1 MSFNKYEDDSLNL
14 GEISGLE
21 GIDGKYPDEEE
32 VPPEPSSSGDVP
44 QPVPDRPSA
53 YQPQTEVSAPHL
65 PGYVDREVPPEYVDP
80 GENAASMAPISN
92 GFGKYQ
98 QDRRSELPQEDPD
111 EEYQPG
117 MHDASAE
124 GIPRR
129 QNSTLKKF
137 MVNVLPYV
145 VVVIFLFWYFGDF
158 INFGGGDD
166 KSHVMSMQDEEYLKI
181 LAEKEDMARRL
192 EINEAKMQQERKE
205 MEDRF
210 DKMFRSM
217 QEADAE
223 RSKLQNE
230 AMEKLRA
237 EMQKLMEQ
245 RKEQT
250 PVEKEKEPEVIV
262 KTEPLKGS
270 ATKTGAYN
278 AVAEM
283 RERRAAEQA
292 ALSAT
297 KDSPLLE
304 SGYGLATATMIPARL
319 DTRLVSL
326 YQFADNNFWAVATT
340 TEDVKIEPN
349 FILPKGTRFLGKA
362 RADYAARRM
371 VVDVERMQYGTT
383 DIAVKGMILDKR
395 KNVGMVTKYVD
406 PKQRAMWSSLI
417 PNLLSAMASSAKD
430 LYDVEKRDDYGYK
443 YTEKRSEASAKNV
456 ALDGL
461 SQTFEDQ
468 ARLIEEINRE
478 KPSIIIVESGT
489 PVFVQLTRFV
499 SADLLMEGGFLQGS
513 DK

>member
-1 MSFNKYEDDSLNL
+1 MSFDNYKDDS
-14 GEISGLE
+14 IK
-21 GIDGKYPDEEE
+21 IDGLGLGDIENLPEGEQYIDGDWGGDAPGEAQNIPVKQPAEQPDEKYF
-32 VPPEPSSSGDVP
+32 
-44 QPVPDRPSA
+44 PVNPT
-53 YQPQTEVSAPHL
+53 QL
-65 PGYVDREVPPEYVDP
+65 GEYVDP
-80 GENAASMAPISN
+80 ASNAASMQ
-92 GFGKYQ
+92 GMVGGYGKYQ
-98 QDRRSELPQEDPD
+98 QHGGGEQINGYID

-129 QNSTLKKF
+129 QNSALRKF
-137 MVNVLPYV
+137 MVNVAPYIV
-145 VVVIFLFWYFGDF
+145 VVAFLFWYFGDF
-158 INFGGGDD
+158 INFGGDDD

-192 EINEAKMQQERKE
+192 EINEAKMEQERKE

-217 QEADAE
+217 QEAEAE
-223 RSKLQNE
+223 RLRLQSE

-237 EMQKLMEQ
+237 EMQALAEQ
-245 RKEQT
+245 KKQQQVT
-250 PVEKEKEPEVIV
+250 VEAPPPEVIV

-278 AVAEM
+278 VVAEM

-297 KDSPLLE
+297 KNSPLLE

-326 YQFADNNFWAVATT
+326 YQYSDNNFWAVATT

-349 FILPKGTRFLGKA
+349 FILPKGTRFLGKS
-362 RADYAARRM
+362 RPDYAARRM

-430 LYDVEKRDDYGYK
+430 LYDVEKRDDDGYK

-461 SQTFEDQ
+461 SRTFEDQ

-478 KPSIIIVESGT
+478 KPSIIIVESGI
-489 PVFVQLTRFV
+489 PVFVQLTGFV
-499 SADLLMEGGFLQGS
+499 SADLLMEGGFLQS
-513 DK
+513 NDK